1 MQPRRL
7 CRRAAPG
14 SPRATGGFTVVELLV
29 VVSIILAL
37 MALIGAAVA
46 AATANGKE
54 AATRATIGK
63 LDTILQAQLARY
75 GSRYVDTSSPG
86 DMTKAVYRAWKIRR
100 EMITGDMVDRWS
112 DVDLMVADNPTGI
125 NPTNDDE
132 NVTFTSAPQRS
143 YIATRQNGGT
153 PSSTY
158 AGAECLFMIITQ
170 GGFADCLDCNALK
183 NVRRGDKDN
192 DGYFEFWDEWE
203 NPIGYILW
211 PAGVKIPVNGEAKYF
226 SGDRTPEPAFSGSPS
241 PTLGLRPLIYSAGPD
256 GEYGFER
263 NGEAAT
269 LNLGSD
275 PPGRDCGNP
284 AADPISKAGQP
295 IAGKEK
301 NVLDNLTNLDEK
313 ASL

>member
-112 DVDLMVADNPTGI
+112 DVDLMVADNPTG
-125 NPTNDDE
+125 DDE
-132 NVTFTSAPQRS
+132 DATFTSAPQRS

-192 DGYFEFWDEWE
+192 DGYFETTAISSF
-203 NPIGYILW
+203 GTSGRTRSATSSGRRASKSRSTARHTS
-211 PAGVKIPVNGEAKYF
+211 PATGPP
-226 SGDRTPEPAFSGSPS
+226 SRPS
-241 PTLGLRPLIYSAGPD
+241 PAPPRPRSAC
-256 GEYGFER
+256 
-263 NGEAAT
+263 
-269 LNLGSD
+269 
-275 PPGRDCGNP
+275 GR
-284 AADPISKAGQP
+284 
-295 IAGKEK
+295 
-301 NVLDNLTNLDEK
+301 
-313 ASL
+313 